1 MTEFKCKELVA
12 LILSMVSLLLLR
24 EFWLLS
30 RNGIHVDE
38 SLSFMLSAYK
48 DIGMSRIPD
57 GVITGSKLREM
68 MWFSDNSFSGW
79 SSDISRLW
87 HDNRDTPHSN
97 LYYSLLRT
105 WFMFGGG
112 KSRFFTMFW
121 AGQLNIILSAVAMLC
136 IWRIAKGLT
145 KSSVIALV
153 TMVVAFISTGSI
165 SDTIFLR
172 PYQLQETAFCA
183 YFLMMYLY
191 IVEKRSSLRF
201 MAAFG
206 LMTAL
211 TALTGY
217 FSLILLAMTSLVL
230 LSVYIQRSL
239 SVGEYKFRE
248 IGLYI
253 VVALLFLFL
262 IYPPYL
268 FVFGT
273 RQSEALSKAT
283 DVLGNIKESIR
294 SLKMLSD
301 YYFLPL
307 LACVTGMLVSL
318 YFTIKY
324 RSTNHFFILSL
335 LSCSLVWYLV
345 VMFFAPYKVPRY
357 ILPVIPA
364 LSISYSCLIAAVG
377 VGRKSITIFLSLFIL
392 VASLHP
398 YSKST
403 VQYQYGTLPKECR
416 NYDGEVAFVISAS
429 YRINA
434 IVQCLQDDRNY
445 FFAKN
450 LQGALSRHPAVIFSD
465 TEIYSDIYEM
475 TKKKEDYSY
484 FYEYNLK

>member
-1 MTEFKCKELVA
+1 MTGFKWKEHVA
-12 LILSMVSLLLLR
+12 LILSMIALLLLR

-38 SLSFMLSAYK
+38 SLSFMFSAYK
-48 DIGMSRIPD
+48 DIGMNRIPD
-57 GVITGSKLREM
+57 GAITGSKLREM
-68 MWFSDNSFSGW
+68 MWFSDNSLSGW
-79 SSDISRLW
+79 ASDVSRLW

-112 KSRFFTMFW
+112 NSRFFTMFW
-121 AGQLNIILSAVAMLC
+121 AGQLNIVLSAVAMLC

-145 KSSVIALV
+145 KGAVIALV

-191 IVEKRSSLRF
+191 IVEKRSSLCF

-206 LMTAL
+206 LVTAL

-253 VVALLFLFL
+253 VVTLLFLFL

-273 RQSEALSKAT
+273 RQSEAISKAT
-283 DVLGNIKESIR
+283 DAWSNIKESVI
-294 SLKMLSD
+294 SLKMLSY
-301 YYFLPL
+301 YYFLPVL
-307 LACVTGMLVSL
+307 SCVTGILVSL
-318 YFTIKY
+318 YFTIKH
-324 RSTNHFFILSL
+324 RSNKHFFILSL
-335 LSCSLVWYLV
+335 LLCSLVWYLV
-345 VMFFAPYKVPRY
+345 VMFFAPYKVTRY

-364 LSISYSCLIAAVG
+364 LSISYAFLISAVG
-377 VGRKSITIFLSLFIL
+377 KERKLVTIFLSIFIL
-392 VASLHP
+392 FSSLYS

-416 NYDGEVAFVISAS
+416 NHDGEVAFVISAS

-434 IVQCLQDDRNY
+434 IAQCLQDDRNY
-445 FFAKN
+445 FFANN
-450 LQGALSRHPAVIFSD
+450 LQAALIRHPAVIFSD
-465 TEIYSDIYEM
+465 TEINSDIYEM

-484 FYEYNLK
+484 FYEYKLK